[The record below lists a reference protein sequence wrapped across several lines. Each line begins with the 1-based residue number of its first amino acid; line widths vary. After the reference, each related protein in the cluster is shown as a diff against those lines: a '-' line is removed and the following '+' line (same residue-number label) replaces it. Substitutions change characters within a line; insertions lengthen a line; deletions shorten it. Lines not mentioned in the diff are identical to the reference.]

1 MELPN
6 TNLTSTRQKQTLASV
21 ISTSIHNWPV
31 KLAFVAAV
39 LLTAIACEE
48 PKEIGLAPTTPV
60 GVLYTDTL
68 TITRTTIQF
77 DSVRSNDQNTALVG
91 RYSDPIFGQI
101 ESRAYLQLQ
110 PTRSLIVRDSGT
122 TNVTAASRI
131 IVDSTKVRFP
141 LNGIWYGD
149 TTVSQEIVLSRL
161 TDSLRSVN
169 YDISSP
175 GPAIGQVLA
184 RRTIR
189 PRPTVVDTAGYI
201 SPIRIDNSIGR
212 DIIALANTNALLL
225 SARTGELVDPLGFRR
240 QIPRDFVLA
249 SSGTSPAAILGIT
262 PGEAAI
268 ITYFHVMGERFPQA
282 YEVGFV
288 GKRFNQITANRGG
301 TPLASLRPGQSL
313 TATTTGRTYLQP
325 GTGVTTKLQFPGL
338 SNLLK
343 TGRIAINRADLVITP
358 TLAEDTKRPLP
369 PFLALAEV
377 DAQNR
382 LTRSVTSTGVAS
394 YLVTVQILGPLNRQ
408 PSNLLSPQIAVR
420 DPRTNSYTFQL
431 AGYLQ
436 SVASGVSPNNGLA
449 ILTPSSSQL
458 FAQSQQTGGLID
470 QTQAVLSDRVWRMVL
485 EGKASVKLTLFYTKS
500 N

>member
-1 MELPN
+1 M
-6 TNLTSTRQKQTLASV
+6 
-21 ISTSIHNWPV
+21 
-31 KLAFVAAV
+31 
-39 LLTAIACEE
+39 LTAIACEE

-77 DSVRSNDQNTALVG
+77 DSVRSNDQSTALVG

-101 ESRAYLQLQ
+101 ESRAYLQLR
-110 PTRSLIVRDSGT
+110 PTRSLIVTDSGT
-122 TNVTAASRI
+122 TNVTAAGRI

-161 TDSLRSVN
+161 TDSLRSIN

-175 GPAIGQVLA
+175 GPAIGQVIA
-184 RRTIR
+184 RRTVK
-189 PRPTVVDTAGYI
+189 PRPSVVDTAGYI

-212 DIIALANTNALLL
+212 DIMGLANTNALLF
-225 SARTGELVDPLGFRR
+225 STTTGLLVDPLGFRR
-240 QIPRDFVLA
+240 QIPRDFVLT
-249 SSGTSPAAILGIT
+249 SSGSSPAAILGLT
-262 PGEAAI
+262 PTEAAI
-268 ITYFHVMGERFPQA
+268 ITYFHVSGEKFPQA

-288 GKRFNQITANRGG
+288 GKRFNQLTANRGG
-301 TPLASLRPGQSL
+301 TAIAGLRPGQSQP
-313 TATTTGRTYLQP
+313 ATTTGRSYVQL
-325 GTGVTTKLQFPGL
+325 GTGVTTKLQFPSL
-338 SNLLK
+338 SDLLK

-358 TLAEDTKRPLP
+358 TPTEDTKRPLP

-382 LTRSVTSTGVAS
+382 LTRSTTSTGVAAI
-394 YLVTVQILGPLNRQ
+394 LFTVQTLGPLNRQ
-408 PSNLLSPQIAVR
+408 PTNFTNAQVAIR

-436 SVASGVSPNNGLA
+436 SVAAGISPNDGLA

-458 FAQSQQTGGLID
+458 FAQNQQGGLID